1 MTGGRLVV
9 CLGENMTPVRPP
21 PAPVKGMRF
30 FVQTG
35 SHWSMGDNYTIG
47 QVNGRSFYVYHH
59 GGKERFLLVEWTHW
73 LGKRF
78 AEGMVRLEWQVLQR
92 PTLLPKPQENPMASF
107 QVDIRA
113 RDKRFLRAAKT
124 VLKNYRLI
132 RTDDGDTVQFEIAGG
147 TNPYT
152 VRVSRSWSLSP
163 ICTCP
168 DAQHRAADLT
178 GGFCKHVIAVL
189 IENEDLRCQLLDV
202 LL

>member
-1 MTGGRLVV
+1 
-9 CLGENMTPVRPP
+9 
-21 PAPVKGMRF
+21 
-30 FVQTG
+30 
-35 SHWSMGDNYTIG
+35 
-47 QVNGRSFYVYHH
+47 
-59 GGKERFLLVEWTHW
+59 
-73 LGKRF
+73 
-78 AEGMVRLEWQVLQR
+78 
-92 PTLLPKPQENPMASF
+92 MASF

-113 RDKRFLRAAKT
+113 RDKRFLRAART
-124 VLKNYRLI
+124 VLKNYRLR
-132 RTDDGDTVQFEIAGG
+132 RTDDGDAVQFEIGGG

-152 VRVSRSWSLSP
+152 VRVSRSWGQAP